1 MTNFSY
7 ITTPYN
13 EVEKIINTEYDCTV
27 NSVEKAKKVIDYA
40 KKNTTLGI
48 DRKQLIDALQISPD
62 NDININDVKAIN
74 AKNVI
79 IEDGKIIES
88 KCMCTLRFTWPVES

>member
-27 NSVEKAKKVIDYA
+27 NSVEKAKKVIGYA
-40 KKNTTLGI
+40 KETTLGI
-48 DRKQLIDALQISPD
+48 DRKQLIAALQISPD
-62 NDININDVKAIN
+62 DDIDINDVMSVN
-74 AKNVI
+74 ARNII
-79 IEDGKIIES
+79 IEDGEVRAS
-88 KCMCTLRFTWPVES
+88 KCMCTLGCTWPVED